1 MDYSITNENGNI
13 RLNMKRQLLLAALM
27 LVALGSNAQTEKGRL
42 TIQPRVGMTVANFT
56 GGGSGLSGGRFG
68 IVGAGY
74 GGLTGKFGFT
84 GGVDLEYGLSDLW
97 SVSVGMGYIQ
107 LGARDDCNTAMEGS
121 LTDGQQNYQIIM
133 TGKNNMK
140 YSLDYLTVPATIALY
155 PYRGL
160 SLRTGLQLGFCLIA
174 HVEGS
179 CYMETMPIVPGHSKQ
194 SFPSWQ
200 TPTHIER
207 AIDGD
212 IEHNVRKLDLGIP
225 VGLAYEYENFVLDA
239 RYVFGLL
246 NLSKNEYDG
255 HMRNSAFSLTL
266 GYKFVIK

>member
-1 MDYSITNENGNI
+1 MKKASI
-13 RLNMKRQLLLAALM
+13 LAVLM
-27 LVALGSNAQTEKGRL
+27 LVALGSNAQTEKGQL
-42 TIQPRVGMTVANFT
+42 TIQPRVGMTLSCFT

-68 IVGAGY
+68 IVIAGH
-74 GGLTGKFGFT
+74 GGLTEKFGFT

-97 SVSVGMGYIQ
+97 SVSVGMGYTQ

-121 LTDGQQNYQIIM
+121 LTDGQQNYQIIL
-133 TGKNNMK
+133 TGKNDMK

-160 SLRTGLQLGFCLIA
+160 SLRTGLQFGLCLSA
-174 HVEGS
+174 HAEGS
-179 CYMETMPIVPGHSKQ
+179 CYVETMPMVPGHSKQ

-200 TPTHIER
+200 TPTHIES

-212 IEHNVRKLDLGIP
+212 IGHNVRKLDLGIP

-246 NLSKNEYDG
+246 NLSKIRHDG
-255 HMRNSAFSLTL
+255 HMRNSVFSLTL
-266 GYKFVIK
+266 GYKFKVIK